1 MCVCVFESGVY
12 CLCCVLVCLLVVRC
26 VVRVCL
32 CVIEDVCILECG
44 CGCVCVCVCV
54 GSCVC
59 VYTYIYIT
67 IYICMCVCCV
77 YMLCVHVYPFS
88 STQTMPKTKS
98 SLVEVFDF
106 GSLKLLTK
114 VKQFGS
120 SITSSLE
127 DVGRKVPSAVL
138 PRVDF
143 KVNFQ
148 LLKVSLTS
156 HKITLIYAIF

>member
-1 MCVCVFESGVY
+1 
-12 CLCCVLVCLLVVRC
+12 
-26 VVRVCL
+26 
-32 CVIEDVCILECG
+32 
-44 CGCVCVCVCV
+44 
-54 GSCVC
+54 
-59 VYTYIYIT
+59 
-67 IYICMCVCCV
+67 
-77 YMLCVHVYPFS
+77 
-88 STQTMPKTKS
+88 MPKTKS

-127 DVGRKVPSAVL
+127 EVGRKVPSAVL

-156 HKITLIYAIF
+156 HKITLIDAIF

>member
-1 MCVCVFESGVY
+1 MCVFESGVY

-44 CGCVCVCVCV
+44 CGCVCV

-59 VYTYIYIT
+59 VYIYIT
-67 IYICMCVCCV
+67 IYICVCCV

-127 DVGRKVPSAVL
+127 EVGRKVPSAVL

>member
-1 MCVCVFESGVY
+1 MCVSVCVGGF
-12 CLCCVLVCLLVVRC
+12 
-26 VVRVCL
+26 
-32 CVIEDVCILECG
+32 
-44 CGCVCVCVCV
+44 VCVCVYIYINV
-54 GSCVC
+54 CVC
-59 VYTYIYIT
+59 VHVYT
-67 IYICMCVCCV
+67 CVVCV
-77 YMLCVHVYPFS
+77 LVYPFS
-88 STQTMPKTKS
+88 STQTMPKPKS

-127 DVGRKVPSAVL
+127 EVGRKVPSAVL

>member
-1 MCVCVFESGVY
+1 
-12 CLCCVLVCLLVVRC
+12 
-26 VVRVCL
+26 
-32 CVIEDVCILECG
+32 
-44 CGCVCVCVCV
+44 
-54 GSCVC
+54 
-59 VYTYIYIT
+59 
-67 IYICMCVCCV
+67 MCVCCV